1 LETEMWHDITMGSKD
16 HQKRE
21 VRKPKKKEA
30 KLLSPTKSTAPRED
44 YNKAAF
50 RAVQET
56 FRKSES

>member
-1 LETEMWHDITMGSKD
+1 MGSKD

-21 VRKPKKKEA
+21 IRKPKKKEP
-30 KLLSPTKSTAPRED
+30 KLLSPAKSAPPRED

-56 FRKSES
+56 FRKAES